1 MSDKPR
7 VTWQKVDSYHR
18 RVYLDG
24 VQQDYTVTMT
34 SGTFDAWR
42 GKEIIKA
49 RLPRWQD
56 AAKIVEDEIL
66 MGING

>member
-7 VTWQKVDSYHR
+7 VTWQKVDAYHR
-18 RVYLDG
+18 RAYLDG
-24 VQQDYTVTMT
+24 VKQDYTVVVA
-34 SGTFDAWR
+34 SGTFEAWR

-56 AAKIVEDEIL
+56 AARIIEDEIIRS
-66 MGING
+66 ING

>member
-18 RVYLDG
+18 RAYLDG

-56 AAKIVEDEIL
+56 AAAIVEDEITRS
-66 MGING
+66 ING

>member
-7 VTWQKVDSYHR
+7 VTWEKVDQYHR
-18 RVYLDG
+18 RAYLDG
-24 VQQDYTVTMT
+24 VKQDYTVVVA
-34 SGTFDAWR
+34 SGKFDAWR

-56 AAKIVEDEIL
+56 AAAIVEDEITRS
-66 MGING
+66 ING